1 MRHVVL
7 GVAIA
12 VLCGAAQAQENV
24 KLKDDVGR
32 DAVEN
37 HCAACHSLDYILI
50 NTSFL
55 NARGWEVEVDKMI
68 KAFGAPIQATDRQ
81 AIIHYLTKN
90 YGAGN

>member
-7 GVAIA
+7 AVAIA
-12 VLCGAAQAQENV
+12 VLCGAAHAQENV

-37 HCAACHSLDYILI
+37 FCGACHSLDYVLI
-50 NTSFL
+50 NSPFL
-55 NARGWEVEVDKMI
+55 NGRGWEAEVDKMI

-90 YGAGN
+90 YGTGN